1 MLDEGTRPL
10 AMDAAEGSIVV
21 NAPVADV
28 YERWLVFED
37 YPKFIT
43 AIKRVRKLDEN
54 HFSASLS
61 FNGKQHE
68 ATLEVMLRVRQRRLA
83 WRTLADQRA
92 PDHLAAGV
100 VSFAPLSDKSTCVTT
115 SSLRRRLKIP
125 LMRNGYRV
133 IANECWKMP
142 NEIHSYSEL
151 QQQIHD
157 DLRAQHPEWVEPN
170 GNCPTCESYEL
181 RLAELLGVT
190 RDANVAEVRK
200 SSFLGDAGDY

>member
-1 MLDEGTRPL
+1 MPGKGTRPL
-10 AMDAAEGSIVV
+10 TMDAAEGSIVV

-54 HFSASLS
+54 HFAASLS

-68 ATLEVMLRVRQRRLA
+68 ATLEVMLRVPQRRLA

-100 VSFAPLSDKSTCVTT
+100 VSFAALSDNSTCVTMKLT
-115 SSLRRRLKIP
+115 SSFGGAVSNQVGNYLYNFKLLVEAPTSLKP
-125 LMRNGYRV
+125 
-133 IANECWKMP
+133 
-142 NEIHSYSEL
+142 
-151 QQQIHD
+151 
-157 DLRAQHPEWVEPN
+157 
-170 GNCPTCESYEL
+170 
-181 RLAELLGVT
+181 
-190 RDANVAEVRK
+190 
-200 SSFLGDAGDY
+200 SS

>member
-54 HFSASLS
+54 HFSALLS
-61 FNGKQHE
+61 FNGKEHE
-68 ATLEVMLRVRQRRLA
+68 ATLEVMLRVPQRRLA

-100 VSFAPLSDKSTCVTT
+100 VSFVPLPDKSTCVTMKLT
-115 SSLRRRLKIP
+115 SSFGGAVLNRVGRYLHNFKRL
-125 LMRNGYRV
+125 
-133 IANECWKMP
+133 
-142 NEIHSYSEL
+142 
-151 QQQIHD
+151 
-157 DLRAQHPEWVEPN
+157 VEGPARSK
-170 GNCPTCESYEL
+170 TS
-181 RLAELLGVT
+181 A
-190 RDANVAEVRK
+190 
-200 SSFLGDAGDY
+200 